1 VLCSAEFF
9 KLHRDNSTIASLSY
23 FLLSSLLSHALHSQ
37 HKRTGGQSRYSHLH
51 SEPSSRLLVTC
62 RSESLVDHVSLLT
75 QQTSCISN
83 SPHLCVCVC
92 VCVFV
97 YVCVCCRDA
106 QGSSS
111 NECSG
116 LEVQSNALEAL
127 RLVLVGKV
135 EEVRRLNSGCRAV
148 CGRVSCDAVLASLL
162 FSLLLLLL
170 LPFHHFHHLHH
181 FHQSFIQAGVD
192 RITKK
197 KKKGKKVEVDEETEK
212 HSQTG
217 SKECA

>member
-1 VLCSAEFF
+1 M
-9 KLHRDNSTIASLSY
+9 SL
-23 FLLSSLLSHALHSQ
+23 FLHS
-37 HKRTGGQSRYSHLH
+37 KCLVSPT
-51 SEPSSRLLVTC
+51 LL
-62 RSESLVDHVSLLT
+62 
-75 QQTSCISN
+75 IYA
-83 SPHLCVCVC
+83 CVCLS
-92 VCVFV
+92 
-97 YVCVCCRDA
+97 VCCRDA

-148 CGRVSCDAVLASLL
+148 CGRVSHDAVLASLL
-162 FSLLLLLL
+162 FSLLLLL
-170 LPFHHFHHLHH
+170 PFHHLHH